1 MVKVCLI
8 DNDDFKPV
16 DVKIL
21 SPDQV
26 YHIPDA
32 EKKKIFIWAGKHCP
46 KVKLY
51 KAGTLATKFK
61 SVGKFYGYEIEKV
74 DESIEPAK
82 FITETESA
90 PPVNFPPQPESSP
103 EASAAI
109 AADKNS
115 AHCAPTKT
123 FDEVPEA
130 FPPVTPG
137 DHLRQVLAELAEIKE
152 LLDKIWQKVK
162 DI

>member
-1 MVKVCLI
+1 MKIFII

-21 SPDQV
+21 APDQV
-26 YHIPDA
+26 YLIPDP
-32 EKKKIFIWAGKHCP
+32 EKKKIFIYAGKDCP

-82 FITETESA
+82 FLVETESTTT
-90 PPVNFPPQPESSP
+90 PPVSSEPVPEPPSP
-103 EASAAI
+103 PAEETGSAQ
-109 AADKNS
+109 
-115 AHCAPTKT
+115 CAPTMT
-123 FDEVPEA
+123 FDEVPET
-130 FPPVTPG
+130 PPPAPSG
-137 DHLRQVLAELAEIKE
+137 DPLGPVLAELTEIKAF
-152 LLDKIWQKVK
+152 LGKIWQKIK

>member
-1 MVKVCLI
+1 MVKVWLI
-8 DNDDFKPV
+8 DNDDFKPI

-26 YHIPDA
+26 YLIPDA
-32 EKKKIFIWAGKHCP
+32 EKKKIFIWAGKDCP

-82 FITETESA
+82 FLLDTESA
-90 PPVNFPPQPESSP
+90 ALASSLPPPEPAPSP
-103 EASAAI
+103 TVEKGSGQ
-109 AADKNS
+109 
-115 AHCAPTKT
+115 CAPTMT
-123 FDEVPEA
+123 FDEGA
-130 FPPVTPG
+130 DATPPAPPAPSG
-137 DHLRQVLAELAEIKE
+137 DPLQQVLGELAEIKA
-152 LLDKIWQKVK
+152 LLGKIWQKVK